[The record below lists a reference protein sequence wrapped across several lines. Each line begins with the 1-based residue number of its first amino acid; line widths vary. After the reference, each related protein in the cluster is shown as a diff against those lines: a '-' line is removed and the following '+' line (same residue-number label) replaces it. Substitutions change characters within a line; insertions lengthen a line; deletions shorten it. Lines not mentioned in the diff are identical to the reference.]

1 MENANKPS
9 LNQASYLLTMLQNKK
24 DVVDTFKLGFS
35 ELKDLDL
42 RDYKYILVLIFGSQ
56 DKRLMEVLSTLLI
69 KK

>member
-35 ELKDLDL
+35 ELSNLDL
-42 RDYKYILVLIFGSQ
+42 KDYKYILVLIFGNQ